1 MNTSINFP
9 NLGIHL
15 SNVGKSISIGG
26 FEIAYYGMIIA
37 CGMILGLCIAMWVA
51 KKTNQNPDQYF
62 DVALYAIPIA
72 LIGARAYYV
81 IFSWDQYKDNLIHI
95 LYFREGGL
103 AIFGGVIAAVITFY
117 VYVKIKK
124 QNFWLMADTA
134 CVGLVLGQIIGRWGN
149 FFNREAFGGY
159 TNGLFAMQL
168 PLNAVRSSDVTQE
181 MMEHLQTIDGVQY
194 IQVHPTFL
202 YENLWNIGV
211 LLLLLLFTKH
221 KKFDGEIFLL
231 YLAGYGIGRFWIE
244 GLRTDQLLL
253 PGIKLPVSQV
263 LSAVVA
269 FVSIAVILI
278 QRKRCTAK
286 KTVKKHR
293 KIEGCTMSKMNE
305 IRSEV
310 EKIKESIECERRKLD
325 EIILSGNAEEIY
337 RQNIKVDQLIEQYID
352 LAQV

>member
-1 MNTSINFP
+1 MDTSINFP

-15 SNVGKSISIGG
+15 SNVGKTVSIGG

-37 CGMILGLCIAMWVA
+37 CGMLLGLCLAMWVA
-51 KKTNQNPDQYF
+51 KKTRQNPDLYF
-62 DVALYAIPIA
+62 DVALYAIPVA
-72 LIGARAYYV
+72 LLGARAYYV

-103 AIFGGVIAAVITFY
+103 AILGGVIAAVITFY

-124 QNFWLMADTA
+124 QNFWLMVDTG

-159 TNGLFAMQL
+159 TDGLFAMQL

-181 MMEHLQTIDGVQY
+181 MMEHLQTIRGVQY

-202 YENLWNIGV
+202 YESLWNTGV
-211 LLLLLLFTKH
+211 LLMLLFFTKR

-231 YLAGYGIGRFWIE
+231 YLAGYGIGRFWFE

-253 PGIKLPVSQV
+253 PGIGLPVSQV
-263 LSAVVA
+263 LSIVVA
-269 FVSIAVILI
+269 ICSIIVILI
-278 QRKRCTAK
+278 QRKK
-286 KTVKKHR
+286 V
-293 KIEGCTMSKMNE
+293 
-305 IRSEV
+305 
-310 EKIKESIECERRKLD
+310 RRQ
-325 EIILSGNAEEIY
+325 S
-337 RQNIKVDQLIEQYID
+337 
-352 LAQV
+352 

>member
-159 TNGLFAMQL
+159 TNSLFAMQL

-269 FVSIAVILI
+269 IVSIAVILI

-286 KTVKKHR
+286 KTV
-293 KIEGCTMSKMNE
+293 
-305 IRSEV
+305 
-310 EKIKESIECERRKLD
+310 
-325 EIILSGNAEEIY
+325 
-337 RQNIKVDQLIEQYID
+337 
-352 LAQV
+352 

>member
-231 YLAGYGIGRFWIE
+231 YLAGYGIGCS
-244 GLRTDQLLL
+244 DC
-253 PGIKLPVSQV
+253 P
-263 LSAVVA
+263 
-269 FVSIAVILI
+269 
-278 QRKRCTAK
+278 
-286 KTVKKHR
+286 
-293 KIEGCTMSKMNE
+293 
-305 IRSEV
+305 
-310 EKIKESIECERRKLD
+310 
-325 EIILSGNAEEIY
+325 
-337 RQNIKVDQLIEQYID
+337 
-352 LAQV
+352 

>member
-202 YENLWNIGV
+202 YESFWNVGV

-221 KKFDGEIFLL
+221 KKFHGEIF
-231 YLAGYGIGRFWIE
+231 YFI
-244 GLRTDQLLL
+244 
-253 PGIKLPVSQV
+253 SQATESEDSGSRGSV
-263 LSAVVA
+263 QIS
-269 FVSIAVILI
+269 FCFRGSNF
-278 QRKRCTAK
+278 RYRRCFP
-286 KTVKKHR
+286 
-293 KIEGCTMSKMNE
+293 
-305 IRSEV
+305 
-310 EKIKESIECERRKLD
+310 
-325 EIILSGNAEEIY
+325 
-337 RQNIKVDQLIEQYID
+337 Q
-352 LAQV
+352 

>member
-211 LLLLLLFTKH
+211 LLLLLLLLFTKH
-221 KKFDGEIFLL
+221 KKFHGEIFLL

-269 FVSIAVILI
+269 IVSIAVILI

-286 KTVKKHR
+286 KNV
-293 KIEGCTMSKMNE
+293 
-305 IRSEV
+305 
-310 EKIKESIECERRKLD
+310 
-325 EIILSGNAEEIY
+325 
-337 RQNIKVDQLIEQYID
+337 
-352 LAQV
+352 

>member
-1 MNTSINFP
+1 MMDTSINFP
-9 NLGIHL
+9 NLGIYL
-15 SNVGKSISIGG
+15 SNVGKSISIGR

-37 CGMILGLCIAMWVA
+37 CGMLLGLFLAMWVA
-51 KKTNQNPDQYF
+51 KKTKQDPELFF

-124 QNFWLMADTA
+124 QNFWLMVDTG

-159 TNGLFAMQL
+159 TDGLFAMQL
-168 PLNAVRSSDVTQE
+168 PLNAVRTSDVTQE
-181 MMEHLQTIDGVQY
+181 MMEHLQTIRGVQY

-202 YENLWNIGV
+202 YESLWNTGI
-211 LLLLLLFTKH
+211 LLILLFFTKH
-221 KKFDGEIFLL
+221 KKFNGEIFLL

-244 GLRTDQLLL
+244 GLRTDQLLI
-253 PGIKLPVSQV
+253 PGIGLPVSQV
-263 LSAVVA
+263 LSMIVA
-269 FVSIAVILI
+269 ICSIIVILI
-278 QRKRCTAK
+278 QRKRSAAKTTA
-286 KTVKKHR
+286 
-293 KIEGCTMSKMNE
+293 
-305 IRSEV
+305 
-310 EKIKESIECERRKLD
+310 
-325 EIILSGNAEEIY
+325 
-337 RQNIKVDQLIEQYID
+337 
-352 LAQV
+352 

>member
-1 MNTSINFP
+1 MMDTSINFP
-9 NLGIHL
+9 NLGIYL
-15 SNVGKSISIGG
+15 SNVGKSISIGR

-37 CGMILGLCIAMWVA
+37 CGMLLGLFLAMWVA
-51 KKTNQNPDQYF
+51 KKTKQDPELYF

-124 QNFWLMADTA
+124 QNFWLMVDTG

-159 TNGLFAMQL
+159 TDGLFAMQL
-168 PLNAVRSSDVTQE
+168 PLNAVRTSDVTQE
-181 MMEHLQTIDGVQY
+181 MMEHLQTIRGVQY

-202 YENLWNIGV
+202 YESLWNTGI
-211 LLLLLLFTKH
+211 LLILLFFTKH
-221 KKFDGEIFLL
+221 KKFNGEIFLL

-244 GLRTDQLLL
+244 GLRTDQLLI
-253 PGIKLPVSQV
+253 PGIGLPVSQV
-263 LSAVVA
+263 LSMIVA
-269 FVSIAVILI
+269 ICSIIVILI
-278 QRKRCTAK
+278 QRKRSAAKTTA
-286 KTVKKHR
+286 
-293 KIEGCTMSKMNE
+293 
-305 IRSEV
+305 
-310 EKIKESIECERRKLD
+310 
-325 EIILSGNAEEIY
+325 
-337 RQNIKVDQLIEQYID
+337 
-352 LAQV
+352 